1 MAKSKA
7 STVYICNECGAE
19 SSKWM
24 GRCSVCGTW
33 NSMVEH
39 ATVSAAKSAS
49 SSKPAVIKKLSQ
61 VEIKENTRISTGI
74 SELDRPLGGGIV
86 PGSLVLVGGDPGIGK
101 STLVLQAAEGLALS
115 KTVLYVSGEESE
127 SQIKMRANR
136 LGVSGENLFFLSH
149 TDIDEI
155 IAAAKNADTEILIID
170 SMQTMESA
178 SSTGYAG
185 SVSQIRNCC
194 MLLMEFAK
202 TNNVSVIIIGHVT
215 KDGAIAGPKILEHM
229 VDTVLYFEGERMQT
243 YRILRAVKNRFGS
256 TNEIGVFEMQEDG
269 LFGVENPSHMM
280 LSGRKE
286 NIVGSAALC
295 TVEGTRAIMAEL
307 QVLVTPTVFGTPRR
321 MCAGLDY
328 NRMVMLLAVIEKNLD
343 ISLGNKD
350 IYINVA
356 GGMKIS
362 ETAADLPL
370 AVAIVSAAKGA
381 PVKRGVAAIGEI
393 GLTGEM
399 RFASHLDKRLAEL
412 EKMGFTDCI
421 VPKSNSPIHYKGK
434 INVHY
439 ADTIGDI
446 SKLGRVLYE

>member
-1 MAKSKA
+1 MAKSKS

-24 GRCSVCGTW
+24 GRCCVCGTW

-39 ATVSAAKSAS
+39 AAVPAAKSAN
-49 SSKPAVIKKLSQ
+49 SKPAVIKKLSQ
-61 VEIKENTRISTGI
+61 VEIKENVRISTGI

-86 PGSLVLVGGDPGIGK
+86 PGSLILVSGDPGIGK
-101 STLVLQAAEGLALS
+101 STLVLQAAEGLAVN
-115 KTVLYVSGEESE
+115 KNVLYFSGEESE

-155 IAAAKNADTEILIID
+155 IAAAKNANTEILIID
-170 SMQTMESA
+170 SVQTMESA
-178 SSTGYAG
+178 SSSGYAG
-185 SVSQIRNCC
+185 SISQIRNSC

-202 TNNVSVIIIGHVT
+202 TNSVSVIIIGHVT

-256 TNEIGVFEMQEDG
+256 TNEIGVFEMMEDG
-269 LFGVENPSHMM
+269 LFGVENPSHIM
-280 LSGRKE
+280 LSGRKTGTA
-286 NIVGSAALC
+286 GSAALC
-295 TVEGTRAIMAEL
+295 TATGTRAIMAEL

-343 ISLGNKD
+343 VSLGNKD

-356 GGMKIS
+356 GGMKVS

-370 AVAIVSAAKGA
+370 AVAIVSAVKNA
-381 PVKRGVAAIGEI
+381 PVKNGVAAIGEI

-399 RFASHLDKRLAEL
+399 RFASHIDKRLAEL

-421 VPKSNSPIHYKGK
+421 VPKANSPLHYKGK
-434 INVHY
+434 ITIHF

-446 SKLGRVLYE
+446 SKLGSVLYG

>member
-1 MAKSKA
+1 MAKSKS

-24 GRCSVCGTW
+24 GRCSACGTW
-33 NSMVEH
+33 NSMVEF
-39 ATVSAAKSAS
+39 AAAPASKSAG
-49 SSKPAVIKKLSQ
+49 SKPAVIKKLAQ
-61 VEIKENTRISTGI
+61 VEIKENVRISTGI
-74 SELDRPLGGGIV
+74 AEFDRPLGGGIV
-86 PGSLVLVGGDPGIGK
+86 PGSLILVGGDPGIGK
-101 STLVLQAAEGLALS
+101 STLVLQAAEGLAS
-115 KTVLYVSGEESE
+115 GKNVLYVSGEESE
-127 SQIKMRANR
+127 SQIKMRADR

-170 SMQTMESA
+170 SVQTMQSL
-178 SSTGYAG
+178 SSSGYAG
-185 SVSQIRNCC
+185 SASQIRNCC

-229 VDTVLYFEGERMQT
+229 VDSVLYFEGERMQT

-256 TNEIGVFEMQEDG
+256 TNEIGVFEMYEDG
-269 LFGVENPSHMM
+269 LSGVENPSHMM
-280 LSGRKE
+280 LSGRKTGAA
-286 NIVGSAALC
+286 GSAALC
-295 TVEGTRAIMAEL
+295 AVEGTRAILAEL

-356 GGMKIS
+356 GGMKVG

-370 AVAIVSAAKGA
+370 AVAIVSAVKDK
-381 PVKRGVAAIGEI
+381 PVKNGVAAIGEI

-399 RFASHLDKRLAEL
+399 RFASHIDKRLAEL

-421 VPKSNSPIHYKGK
+421 VPKANSPLHYKGK
-434 INVHY
+434 INVHF

-446 SKLGRVLYE
+446 SKLGSVLYG

>member
-1 MAKSKA
+1 MAKSKS

-24 GRCSVCGTW
+24 GRCYACGTW

-39 ATVSAAKSAS
+39 AAVPAAKSAS
-49 SSKPAVIKKLSQ
+49 SKPAVVKKLSQ
-61 VEIKENTRISTGI
+61 VEIKENARISTGI
-74 SELDRPLGGGIV
+74 AEFDRPLGGGIV
-86 PGSLVLVGGDPGIGK
+86 PGSLILVGGDPGIGK
-101 STLVLQAAEGLALS
+101 STLVLQAAEGLAS
-115 KTVLYVSGEESE
+115 NKNVLYVSGEESE

-170 SMQTMESA
+170 SVQTMESA
-178 SSTGYAG
+178 SSSGYAG
-185 SVSQIRNCC
+185 SVTQIRNSC

-229 VDTVLYFEGERMQT
+229 VDAVLYFEGERMQT

-256 TNEIGVFEMQEDG
+256 TNEIGVFEMMEDG

-286 NIVGSAALC
+286 NTAGSAALC

-328 NRMVMLLAVIEKNLD
+328 NRMVMLLAVIEKNLE

-356 GGMKIS
+356 GGMKVG

-370 AVAIVSAAKGA
+370 AVAIVSAVKNT
-381 PVKRGVAAIGEI
+381 PVKHGVAAIGEI

-399 RFASHLDKRLAEL
+399 RFASHIDKRLAEL

-421 VPKSNSPIHYKGK
+421 VPKANSPLHYKGK
-434 INVHY
+434 ITVHY

-446 SKLGRVLYE
+446 SKLGSVLYG